1 MIESADL
8 CWGAEMEFLGSG
20 QVQVWIAWLH
30 NWGGGGSQKT
40 FKWGNPSL
48 EQRFGIQN
56 FHSSCVQSF
65 LLEHVQYC
73 NVTIKDWK
81 LLLVWPGQSRCWASW
96 SPTLPIWIGL
106 IFLGLDPLS
115 HLEVKIQL
123 GSLDGMAS
131 SGLAALNSNGDAR
144 GLFQPVC
151 QV

>member
-30 NWGGGGSQKT
+30 NWGGGVPK
-40 FKWGNPSL
+40 
-48 EQRFGIQN
+48 R
-56 FHSSCVQSF
+56 HSNEEIHPLSRDLGFRIFTPHVSNHFCY
-65 LLEHVQYC
+65 VQYC

-81 LLLVWPGQSRCWASW
+81 LLLVWPGQSCCWASW

-131 SGLAALNSNGDAR
+131 SGLAALNSSGDAR